1 MPELAFKAAKLRELL
16 YDSTFQ
22 YCAGIVRKCC
32 LSHEEFVAP
41 TSKSSKAFEQ
51 QSPMGHTRI
60 VADAASIQDHIDKAC
75 RVHKMP
81 KYSSLDH
88 AAPDLIG
95 AVKVVASFKDDPQTL
110 IKRRLVVQSILKDV
124 ALLVAPHQEKLEK
137 LMPSHVRALP
147 SRHQVAFIAV
157 IAEAIQWPDELLVA
171 KLVYGSPVSG
181 HLPSSNLFRPKAK
194 AATINPAEFDC
205 HEWVL
210 HLEKSI
216 FQRGSRLTKKGV
228 AAADLVLKKS
238 IAETQHVK
246 LGDQDTGRAWAE
258 GPFSRGQVYSLFPGG
273 FWPQRRFPVEQKGD
287 IRPCDD
293 ARESGLNSSVSL
305 EEAVGSDGADFP
317 STMGDLF
324 YSFIGEG
331 VELHGGCSD
340 WKKAYRQCPTD
351 DPSRSVVAQ
360 WDPHAKKVVY
370 FVTHGHLFGQ
380 TCAVN
385 SFNAVAKFLTC
396 AARRLFA
403 CCCGNYFDDHIVAE
417 PSFVESSGQSALIFL
432 AGLCGFLFD
441 PDKHV
446 PMQPKF
452 VYLGVLH
459 DYSSLSRGVMRV
471 RILPARRTN
480 LVNACRD
487 VLKSGQLSP
496 GAAASLRGKLYF
508 AATAAYGKV
517 GRAALQPVLQR
528 QEQSGNSNRLT
539 PALVLSLKFFVTLL
553 NNMPD
558 REILFVERARSPI
571 LVWSDASWENNVGWL
586 GFVVYDPDTGEFVH
600 SDSKL
605 PQHIRDFFVEK
616 KQKIGQCEIAAAVAV
631 YS

>member
-1 MPELAFKAAKLRELL
+1 MAAKK
-16 YDSTFQ
+16 T
-22 YCAGIVRKCC
+22 CA
-32 LSHEEFVAP
+32 
-41 TSKSSKAFEQ
+41 TN
-51 QSPMGHTRI
+51 
-60 VADAASIQDHIDKAC
+60 
-75 RVHKMP
+75 
-81 KYSSLDH
+81 
-88 AAPDLIG
+88 
-95 AVKVVASFKDDPQTL
+95 
-110 IKRRLVVQSILKDV
+110 
-124 ALLVAPHQEKLEK
+124 
-137 LMPSHVRALP
+137 PS
-147 SRHQVAFIAV
+147 
-157 IAEAIQWPDELLVA
+157 
-171 KLVYGSPVSG
+171 
-181 HLPSSNLFRPKAK
+181 
-194 AATINPAEFDC
+194 
-205 HEWVL
+205 
-210 HLEKSI
+210 
-216 FQRGSRLTKKGV
+216 
-228 AAADLVLKKS
+228 
-238 IAETQHVK
+238 
-246 LGDQDTGRAWAE
+246 
-258 GPFSRGQVYSLFPGG
+258 
-273 FWPQRRFPVEQKGD
+273 
-287 IRPCDD
+287 
-293 ARESGLNSSVSL
+293 
-305 EEAVGSDGADFP
+305 GADFP

-417 PSFVESSGQSALIFL
+417 PSFMESSGQSALIFL

-471 RILPARRTN
+471 RILPARRTK

-631 YS
+631 YSSLPGLFRDRQVIHWIDNTSAISCLLHGYSGKPDSARLVNAFHLYVAGLRSNIHFEYVESKANVADLPSRSEFEFLLNTLRSSPVKFDIFDAATWSGPLREFLSRSSNGLSDKRKRKRGRS